1 MNEAIMNERP
11 DLERRRAEY
20 AARAEES
27 LRLSTETTDENVRES
42 FEAMARTW
50 RDLAEQ
56 LGRKLA
62 SETSL

>member
-1 MNEAIMNERP
+1 MDERA

-56 LGRKLA
+56 LGRKLT

>member
-1 MNEAIMNERP
+1 MDERI

-27 LRLSTETTDENVRES
+27 LRLSTEASDENLRES

-56 LGRKLA
+56 VGRRLA
-62 SETSL
+62 SEA

>member
-1 MNEAIMNERP
+1 MDDERA
-11 DLERRRAEY
+11 DLERRRTEY

-50 RDLAEQ
+50 RDLAKQ
-56 LGRKLA
+56 VDRKLA
-62 SETSL
+62 NETSL